1 MPGVC
6 LVNIVNGLYIFSCC
20 KNAKVRTHQDLVG
33 VLKRIVQLRRLVP
46 LGITDLSQM
55 MMMGSIELMIG
66 FYLRA

>member
-20 KNAKVRTHQDLVG
+20 KNAKAQTHQDLVG
-33 VLKRIVQLRRLVP
+33 VLERIVQLCRLVS

-55 MMMGSIELMIG
+55 MVCIDLMIG
-66 FYLRA
+66 ST